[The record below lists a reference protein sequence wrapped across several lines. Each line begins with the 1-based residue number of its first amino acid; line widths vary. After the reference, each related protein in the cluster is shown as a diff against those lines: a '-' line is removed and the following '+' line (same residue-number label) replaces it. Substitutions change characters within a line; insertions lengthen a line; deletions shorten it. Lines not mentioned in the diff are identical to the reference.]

1 MSASSSPPRR
11 LASPRLRLLLASV
24 CVAALSAPARADDA
38 PPLTTEQRQSL
49 DKAVGLWGMGLL
61 GGDYGAPYSVI
72 PEGDRFRVEVLLDG
86 PIGHSGARVEGGK
99 ITASATS
106 LDGGRW
112 AFDDLHYPASFRLIK
127 PPAKNGAPGDA
138 IAVAQQSATRT
149 SHVVIDPSLTTIS
162 SIDSSATGVVIGVAS
177 DKLTLDIKADRTTAH
192 SAWQPASDGRVDVT
206 ATSAADGVTYS
217 RPGDDGFNL
226 TMHRLTSESH
236 SLGFA
241 PGRMA
246 DAVRAALQLIETM
259 PAPAKPAP
267 AKPAPAKP
275 APTKMDPADPA
286 TPPPKVENAP
296 APDTGSPTP
305 GDKTAATPP
314 MPKLPPLTAAQ
325 RVVLHGMIDALHD
338 AYGSVDQA
346 IAVEGVAFASRG
358 HDVTLQRLALS
369 QSLAAPGGKADIK
382 MRIAV
387 DCIDSPQLPPGSLH
401 DLVPHHVVL
410 APHFSGMPVNDLL
423 ALISKAVDS
432 DDPKAADFAADG
444 TALLARSPV
453 TAGLDELAFDMG
465 PAKLAASGSIRT
477 SGPEDIAGNADIK
490 VTGLDALIQQ
500 ASNDPLLRQGTPVL
514 IFLKGIGQQNGDVVT
529 WKIAFAN
536 HKLTVNGADMSQM
549 IPHGR

>member
-1 MSASSSPPRR
+1 MSASSNLPRK
-11 LASPRLRLLLASV
+11 LASPGLRLLLASV
-24 CVAALSAPARADDA
+24 CVATLTAPARADDA
-38 PPLTTEQRQSL
+38 LPIATEQRQSL
-49 DKAVGLWGMGLL
+49 DKAVGLWGTGLL
-61 GGDYGAPYSVI
+61 GGDYGAPYTVSRD
-72 PEGDRFRVEVLLDG
+72 GDHFRVEVLLDG

-112 AFDDLHYPASFRLIK
+112 AFDNLRYPASFRLVR
-127 PPAKNGAPGDA
+127 PPAKTGTPGDA
-138 IAVAQQSATRT
+138 IAVALQNITRT

-162 SIDSSATGVVIGVAS
+162 SIDSSATGVAISVAS
-177 DKLTLDIKADRTTAH
+177 EKLTLDIKADRTTAH
-192 SAWQPASDGRVDVT
+192 SAWQPASGGRVDVT
-206 ATSAADGVTYS
+206 TTSAADGVTYA
-217 RPGDDGFNL
+217 RPGDDGFHM
-226 TMHRLTSESH
+226 TVHRLSSESH

-259 PAPAKPAP
+259 PAPAKA
-267 AKPAPAKP
+267 
-275 APTKMDPADPA
+275 DPADD
-286 TPPPKVENAP
+286 TKTPPKVENAP
-296 APDTGSPTP
+296 ATSPPTP
-305 GDKTAATPP
+305 GGTPEDKTAAMPPMPP

-338 AYGSVDQA
+338 AYGSADQA

-358 HDVTLQRLALS
+358 HDVTLERLALS
-369 QSLAAPGGKADIK
+369 QSLAAPDGKADIK

-387 DCIDSPQLPPGSLH
+387 DGVDSPQLPPGPLH

-410 APHFSGMPVNDLL
+410 APHFSGIPVNDLL
-423 ALISKAVDS
+423 AMISKAVDS
-432 DDPKAADFAADG
+432 DDPKADDFAADG
-444 TALLARSPV
+444 TAMLARSPM

-465 PAKLAASGSIRT
+465 PAKLAASGNIRT
-477 SGPEDIAGNADIK
+477 SGPGNVVGSADIK

-500 ASNDPLLRQGTPVL
+500 AGNDPLLRQGTPVL

-536 HKLTVNGADMSQM
+536 QKLTVNGTDMSQM